1 MALARDM
8 NIKPSC
14 LAELRAL
21 PPNMASQVWE
31 KIDFLCQDPL
41 PDGNHKK
48 KLTKWPD
55 VYRLRIGDY
64 RLFYSFGTTWIR
76 LLGIRYRKDA
86 YRREVEYEEPAY
98 VPDTADDPDLDELL
112 FQGAG
117 SRPAWTPGQ
126 EVSPRALPR
135 PITTE
140 WLHSLGVPPE
150 AHPALLACR
159 SEDDLLNA
167 AVESRNI
174 ERVIDNLFPRPIDEV
189 MQQPDLAVF
198 STRDLDRYH
207 KGDLIGF
214 LLRLDPSQERLVD
227 WALEGPALIKGGPG
241 TGKSTVA
248 LYRVQRLIDHALKTG
263 RPAPRILFTTYT
275 PALARFS
282 EQLLES
288 LLGENRIHVTVKT
301 ADGVALD
308 VVSRLEQVQV
318 VSDRQDLEARMARL
332 LERNRHRVPESISRL
347 RPDYLLD
354 EIEWVIEG
362 RNLKTLDEYLAASRT
377 GRGIALGEG
386 ARRAVWELYNAFNDE
401 LERDGLC
408 SPSRLRAR
416 ALEHVRAGRGGQ
428 RYDAVIID
436 EAQDLTPTT
445 LSLLVELAESE
456 RGIYVTADSSQSI
469 YFRGFSWQLVHERLK
484 FRGRAK
490 LLRRNYRSTREIA
503 EAARSFLQKSGAGD
517 PESLHTQSPL
527 SGPMPVLAT
536 YDSDAGQ
543 WEQAADF
550 IRQMT
555 RYVRLNHGA
564 AAVLV
569 TSASIGQQA
578 EEGLARAGLKA
589 KFMRGSQLDLKTDAV
604 KVLTLQAAKGL
615 EFPVVVIAGLSGRN
629 FPRLPAD
636 MNPEEREE
644 EMHTARRALYVG
656 MTRAMRCLVLMHPR
670 KQASPFI
677 TELEEQYWARA
688 GQQAEG

>member
-21 PPNMASQVWE
+21 PAHMASQVWE

-41 PDGNHKK
+41 PDGHSKK
-48 KLTKWPD
+48 KLGKWPD

-76 LLGIRYRKDA
+76 LLGIRHRREA
-86 YRREVEYEEPAY
+86 YRRDVAYEEPTFM
-98 VPDTADDPDLDELL
+98 PETIEDPDLDELL

-126 EVSPRALPR
+126 EATPRELPR
-135 PITTE
+135 PITAE
-140 WLHSLGVPPE
+140 WLDSLGVPPE
-150 AHPALLACR
+150 AQPALLACR
-159 SEDDLLNA
+159 TEDDLLNA
-167 AVESRNI
+167 EVDPRYI
-174 ERVIDNLFPRPIDEV
+174 ERVVENLFPRPIDEV

-198 STRDLDRYH
+198 STKDLDRYH
-207 KGDLIGF
+207 KDDLIGF

-227 WALEGPALIKGGPG
+227 WALEGPVLIKGGPG

-248 LYRVQRLIDHALKTG
+248 LYRVQRLIEHRLKTG
-263 RPAPRILFTTYT
+263 RQTPRILFTTYT

-282 EQLLES
+282 QQLLES
-288 LLGENRIHVTVKT
+288 LLGENRNLVTVRT
-301 ADGVALD
+301 SDGVAED
-308 VVSRLEQVQV
+308 IVSRLEPVRV
-318 VSDRQDLEARMARL
+318 VTDRQDLEARIARL
-332 LERNRHRVPESISRL
+332 MDRHQDHLPESVRRL
-347 RPDYLLD
+347 RPDYVLD
-354 EIEWVIEG
+354 EIEWIIDG
-362 RNLKTLDEYLAASRT
+362 RNLKSLDEYLAASRT
-377 GRGIALGEG
+377 GRGIALGEA
-386 ARRAVWELYNAFNDE
+386 ARRAVWELYTAFCTE

-408 SPSRLRAR
+408 SPSRLRVR

-428 RYDAVIID
+428 RYDAVVID
-436 EAQDLTPTT
+436 EAQDLTPAM

-456 RGIYVTADSSQSI
+456 RGIYVTADPSQSI
-469 YFRGFSWQLVHERLK
+469 YFRGFSWQLVHQRLR

-503 EAARSFLQKSGAGD
+503 EVARAFLEKSGAGD
-517 PESLHTQSPL
+517 PESLQTDSPVT
-527 SGPMPVLAT
+527 GPAPVLAT
-536 YDSDAGQ
+536 YESEAEQ

-555 RYVRLNHGA
+555 RYVRMNHGA

-569 TSASIGQQA
+569 PSSSVGQQA
-578 EEGLARAGLKA
+578 EEGLTRAGLKA
-589 KFMRGSQLDLKTDAV
+589 RFMRGSQLDLKTDAV
-604 KVLTLQAAKGL
+604 KVLTLQTAKGL
-615 EFPVVVIAGLSGRN
+615 EFPVVVIAGLSARY

-636 MNPEEREE
+636 MDPEERDE
-644 EMHTARRALYVG
+644 EMQTARRTLYVG
-656 MTRAMRCLVLMHPR
+656 MTRAMRCLVILHPR
-670 KQASPFI
+670 RAPSPLI
-677 TELEEQYWARA
+677 AELGGPHWTLA